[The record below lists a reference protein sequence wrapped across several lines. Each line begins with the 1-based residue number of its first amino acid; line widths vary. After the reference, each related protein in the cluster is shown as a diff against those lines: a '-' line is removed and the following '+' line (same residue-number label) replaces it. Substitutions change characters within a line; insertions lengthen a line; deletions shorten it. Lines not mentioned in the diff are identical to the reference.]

1 MPENDE
7 AATAETTT
15 DNENTEDSEATTSTA
30 EGESDE
36 SFREKWENQRKV
48 NRDLEAK
55 LKDPIKVARKQLET
69 EYEQRLQQALK
80 DREGKTEAE
89 QEAEKARREVED
101 AALAK
106 ANQRIVRAELKA
118 AAATK
123 VKRPDLL
130 IKVTDLSA
138 IPVDENGD
146 PDAGALDDA
155 IATFLEDYPELAA
168 DAAKFSGS
176 ADQGSKGKQSKPGQL
191 TREDLA
197 KLTPEQINEARAAG
211 RLKSLGY

>member
-1 MPENDE
+1 MPEKE
-7 AATAETTT
+7 EAETADVETEQEE
-15 DNENTEDSEATTSTA
+15 NESE
-30 EGESDE
+30 ESDTE
-36 SFREKWENQRKV
+36 EVEGVDKQEEDPLANLRKALKSERDARRLAEKERNTFKQQLSDK
-48 NRDLEAK
+48 DKPADEQALEA
-55 LKDPIKVARKQLET
+55 
-69 EYEQRLQQALK
+69 
-80 DREGKTEAE
+80 
-89 QEAEKARREVED
+89 ARREAEEAVLER
-101 AALAK
+101 
-106 ANQRIVRAELKA
+106 ANARIVRSELKA

-146 PDAGALDDA
+146 PDADALEDA
-155 IATFLEDYPELAA
+155 ITAFLNDYPELAA

>member
-1 MPENDE
+1 MPENEE
-7 AATAETTT
+7 AETAEVET
-15 DNENTEDSEATTSTA
+15 DTEENESEESETDVETADKQEEDPLANLRKALKSEREARRLAEKERNTFKQQL
-30 EGESDE
+30 SD
-36 SFREKWENQRKV
+36 
-48 NRDLEAK
+48 
-55 LKDPIKVARKQLET
+55 KDKPADEQALET
-69 EYEQRLQQALK
+69 
-80 DREGKTEAE
+80 
-89 QEAEKARREVED
+89 ARREAEEAVLER
-101 AALAK
+101 
-106 ANQRIVRAELKA
+106 ANARIVRSELKA

-146 PDAGALDDA
+146 PDADALEDA
-155 IATFLEDYPELAA
+155 ITAFLNDYPELAA
-168 DAAKFSGS
+168 DAAKFSGT